1 MIADLPGST
10 YHYPPNIGCTD
21 ARPDIE
27 VWDDIAKQ
35 VSLIELTVCFET
47 NFEAARERK
56 VSRYM
61 DLVDAEQSGYGCDL
75 LTVEVGSRGV
85 VEVERLGRLRRLLD
99 VGRREWSTF
108 LTRDSHARITHDLE
122 HEELEVRGLVLRIH

>member
-1 MIADLPGST
+1 M
-10 YHYPPNIGCTD
+10 
-21 ARPDIE
+21 
-27 VWDDIAKQ
+27 VWDNIAKQ

-47 NFEAARERK
+47 NFEAVRERK

-61 DLVDAEQSGYGCDL
+61 DLVEDVEQSSYGCDL

-99 VGRREWSTF
+99 VGREWSTDVPNE
-108 LTRDSHARITHDLE
+108 TCRDSHARITQDLE
-122 HEELEVRGLVLRIH
+122 PEELEVRGLVLGFIH